1 MQASKKVTKGGGVT
15 IPRGIRQE
23 TGILPGV
30 PVDITTNED
39 GIHIQKHVPACF
51 HCGTVDDVKM
61 VCGIEICREC
71 AAKIA
76 EVFEMMSDVMEIKAK
91 ADRLVELT
99 SQQSVIKAEIDEIKA
114 WFEKLATDDLRDTK
128 KKTIDYWGSNNSK
141 VVVGN
146 SETVKPVSMTMV
158 KKLLGD
164 VFGDFVK
171 EDTAYKMTEPCKRLF
186 TMMFMGNYTEGSLDE
201 TIKAI
206 TADEKIQRTLKKK
219 LKGKYE
225 KDTETLMKLVG
236 LPEQEASD
244 WAYLTA
250 EIINWEWM
258 LQILKSAEW
267 KGTPQEAVEII
278 RAAIIVDEGIKVT
291 VEAEKTE

>member
-1 MQASKKVTKGGGVT
+1 M
-15 IPRGIRQE
+15 P
-23 TGILPGV
+23 
-30 PVDITTNED
+30 DMNE
-39 GIHIQKHVPACF
+39 V
-51 HCGTVDDVKM
+51 
-61 VCGIEICREC
+61 
-71 AAKIA
+71 
-76 EVFEMMSDVMEIKAK
+76 KAK

-99 SQQSVIKAEIDEIKA
+99 GQQSQIKAEIDEIKA
-114 WFEKLATDDLRDTK
+114 WFEKLATDDLKDTK
-128 KKTIDYWGSNNSK
+128 KKTVDYWGSNNSK

-146 SETVKPVSMTMV
+146 SETVKPISMTMV

-164 VFGDFVK
+164 IFPDFVK
-171 EDTAYKMTEPCKRLF
+171 EETTYKMTEPCKRLF
-186 TMMFMGNYTEGSLDE
+186 TMMFLGNYTEGSLDE
-201 TIKAI
+201 TIRAI
-206 TADEKIQRTLKKK
+206 TTDEKIQRTLKKK

-225 KDTETLMKLVG
+225 KDTENLVKLVG
-236 LPEQEASD
+236 LSETEASD

-291 VEAEKTE
+291 VEAEKEK

>member
-1 MQASKKVTKGGGVT
+1 M
-15 IPRGIRQE
+15 
-23 TGILPGV
+23 
-30 PVDITTNED
+30 
-39 GIHIQKHVPACF
+39 
-51 HCGTVDDVKM
+51 M
-61 VCGIEICREC
+61 
-71 AAKIA
+71 A
-76 EVFEMMSDVMEIKAK
+76 ELTEIKAK

-99 SQQSVIKAEIDEIKA
+99 NQQSEIKTEIDGIKA
-114 WFEKLATDDLRDTK
+114 WFEKLATDDLKDTK
-128 KKTIDYWGSNNSK
+128 KKTIDYWGNNNSK

-146 SETVKPVSMTMV
+146 SETVKLISMTMV

-186 TMMFMGNYTEGSLDE
+186 TMMFLGNYTEGNLDE
-201 TIKAI
+201 TIRAI
-206 TADEKIQRTLKKK
+206 TADEKIQRALKKK

-225 KDTETLMKLVG
+225 KDTKTLMQMVG
-236 LPEQEASD
+236 LSEQEASD

-258 LQILKSAEW
+258 LQILKSAGWE
-267 KGTPQEAVEII
+267 GTPQEAVEII

-291 VEAEKTE
+291 VETEKTE

>member
-1 MQASKKVTKGGGVT
+1 
-15 IPRGIRQE
+15 
-23 TGILPGV
+23 
-30 PVDITTNED
+30 
-39 GIHIQKHVPACF
+39 
-51 HCGTVDDVKM
+51 
-61 VCGIEICREC
+61 
-71 AAKIA
+71 
-76 EVFEMMSDVMEIKAK
+76 MSDMAEIKEK

-99 SQQSVIKAEIDEIKA
+99 SQMSVIKAEIDVIKA
-114 WFEKLATDDLRDTK
+114 WFEKLATDDLKDTK

-146 SETVKPVSMTMV
+146 SETVKPISMTMV

-164 VFGDFVK
+164 VFKDFVK
-171 EDTAYKMTEPCKRLF
+171 EDTTYKMTEPCKRLF
-186 TMMFMGNYTEGSLDE
+186 TMMFLGNYTEGSLDE

-236 LPEQEASD
+236 LSEQEASD

-278 RAAIIVDEGIKVT
+278 QAAIIVDEGIKVT
-291 VEAEKTE
+291 VEAEKAE

>member
-1 MQASKKVTKGGGVT
+1 MELK
-15 IPRGIRQE
+15 E
-23 TGILPGV
+23 
-30 PVDITTNED
+30 
-39 GIHIQKHVPACF
+39 
-51 HCGTVDDVKM
+51 
-61 VCGIEICREC
+61 
-71 AAKIA
+71 
-76 EVFEMMSDVMEIKAK
+76 EIKVK
-91 ADRLVELT
+91 ADRLAELT
-99 SQQSVIKAEIDEIKA
+99 SQQSVIKSKIEEIKA
-114 WFEKLATDDLRDTK
+114 WFEKLATDDLKDTK

-141 VVVGN
+141 IVVGN

-171 EDTAYKMTEPCKRLF
+171 EDIAYKMTEPCKRLF
-186 TMMFMGNYTEGSLDE
+186 SMMFMGNYTEGSLDD

-206 TADEKIQRTLKKK
+206 TDDEKIQRTLKKK

-236 LPEQEASD
+236 LSEQEASD

-258 LQILKSAEW
+258 LQILKAAEW
-267 KGTPQEAVEII
+267 HGTPQEAVEII

-291 VEAEKTE
+291 VETEKAE

>member
-1 MQASKKVTKGGGVT
+1 
-15 IPRGIRQE
+15 
-23 TGILPGV
+23 
-30 PVDITTNED
+30 
-39 GIHIQKHVPACF
+39 
-51 HCGTVDDVKM
+51 
-61 VCGIEICREC
+61 
-71 AAKIA
+71 
-76 EVFEMMSDVMEIKAK
+76 MMSDVMEIKAK

-171 EDTAYKMTEPCKRLF
+171 EDTTYKMTDPCKRLF

-206 TADEKIQRTLKKK
+206 TTDEKIQRTLKKK

-225 KDTETLMKLVG
+225 KDTETLMK
-236 LPEQEASD
+236 
-244 WAYLTA
+244 LTA

>member
-1 MQASKKVTKGGGVT
+1 
-15 IPRGIRQE
+15 
-23 TGILPGV
+23 
-30 PVDITTNED
+30 
-39 GIHIQKHVPACF
+39 
-51 HCGTVDDVKM
+51 
-61 VCGIEICREC
+61 
-71 AAKIA
+71 
-76 EVFEMMSDVMEIKAK
+76 MMSDVMEIKAK

-171 EDTAYKMTEPCKRLF
+171 EDTTYKMTDPCKRLF

-244 WAYLTA
+244 WALL
-250 EIINWEWM
+250 M
-258 LQILKSAEW
+258 LNCNQW
-267 KGTPQEAVEII
+267 NVFVHTM
-278 RAAIIVDEGIKVT
+278 
-291 VEAEKTE
+291 

>member
-1 MQASKKVTKGGGVT
+1 MITEKV
-15 IPRGIRQE
+15 
-23 TGILPGV
+23 
-30 PVDITTNED
+30 
-39 GIHIQKHVPACF
+39 
-51 HCGTVDDVKM
+51 
-61 VCGIEICREC
+61 
-71 AAKIA
+71 
-76 EVFEMMSDVMEIKAK
+76 EIKEK

-99 SQQSVIKAEIDEIKA
+99 NQQSVIKAEIDEIKA
-114 WFEKLATDDLRDTK
+114 WFEKIATDDLKDTK
-128 KKTIDYWGSNNSK
+128 RKTIDYWGSNNSK

-146 SETVKPVSMTMV
+146 SETVKTISMTMV

-171 EDTAYKMTEPCKRLF
+171 EDTTYKMTEPCKKLF
-186 TMMFMGNYTEGSLDE
+186 TMMFLGNYTEGSLDE

-206 TADEKIQRTLKKK
+206 TADEKIRRTLKKK

-225 KDTETLMKLVG
+225 KDTETLMKMVG
-236 LPEQEASD
+236 LSEQEASD

-267 KGTPQEAVEII
+267 EGTPQEAVEII

-291 VEAEKTE
+291 VEAEKGE